1 MSSRITKFTSKFHF
15 TTFVRTLSSTVTAKN
30 ADSSVPRPKPLPQ
43 ASLEAEHI
51 YTSQHVELRESYSKL
66 IQKEIEPYI
75 DEWEAKG
82 IFPAHELFKKLGD
95 AGFLGISKPVEYG
108 GMGLEYSYEIAA
120 AEELGKCS
128 CGAIPMAIDPS
139 VGTYGVQ
146 SDMSTPALANFGS
159 PLLKEKFL
167 SPSIKGEMVAC
178 IGVSEQGG
186 GSDVANIVTT
196 AKKKNGYYYITGNKM
211 WITNGIQADW
221 MCMLANTG
229 PPSAPP
235 HLNKSLIC
243 VPLDSEGVQR
253 ARKIEKLGMDSS
265 DTAQI
270 YFDNVKVPEENLIG
284 EEGLGFVYQMM
295 QFQEERIWGA
305 ASIVETLFRLIS
317 DTIQYTSERK
327 TFGKPLIHNQYIHF
341 RLAELETEV
350 EMLRSSIYRC
360 VGLYQQGYDVT
371 KLASMVKLKA
381 GRLSREVADT
391 CLQFWGGMGY
401 SRETHVNRA
410 FRDLRLLSIGAG
422 ADEIMLQIICKYMG
436 TLPMP
441 PKKQLPSS

>member
-128 CGAIPMAIDPS
+128 CGAIPMAI
-139 VGTYGVQ
+139 GVQ